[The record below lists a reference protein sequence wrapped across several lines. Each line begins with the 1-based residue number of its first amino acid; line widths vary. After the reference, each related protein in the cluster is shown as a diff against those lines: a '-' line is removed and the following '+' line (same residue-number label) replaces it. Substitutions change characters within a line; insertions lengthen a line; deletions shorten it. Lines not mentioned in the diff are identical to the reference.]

1 MRKLTQGE
9 IARKLIA
16 TPLIGEET
24 PDDLVGLAL
33 DRSIA
38 RGGRTKPTARDVRL
52 LTLYGITEAE
62 RAKILEY
69 QGGGCAACGEKRPL
83 NVDHD
88 HRTGV
93 VRGLLCW
100 RCNKMV
106 AYLRDSAALADAAAL
121 YLRTHPAACALRRP
135 VLGRVGRV
143 TRRWRT
149 KCERRDRMRV
159 VAGMLA
165 ALGFSVPRSVS
176 RWILPS

>member
-1 MRKLTQGE
+1 VRKLTQGE

-62 RAKILEY
+62 RAKASVY
-69 QGGGCAACGEKRPL
+69 QAEKCAICGEKRPL

-88 HRTGV
+88 HKNGTF
-93 VRGLLCW
+93 RGLLCF
-100 RCNKMV
+100 RCN
-106 AYLRDSAALADAAAL
+106 RALAAFRDDPEKFRRAAL
-121 YLRTHPAACALRRP
+121 YLMRNPAVDAVGFRY
-135 VLGRVGRV
+135 GRVGGS
-143 TRRWRT
+143 TRKWRT
-149 KCERRDRMRV
+149 KRERRERMRE
-159 VAGMLA
+159 VASRLK
-165 ALGFSVPRSVS
+165 ALGMEVPRSVS
-176 RWILPS
+176 RWIL